1 MSARGSRLLGSI
13 VGWTAALMFLCAPP
27 LLFAQPDY
35 APAIWKPAYNGHW
48 YTTGTGH
55 NFCVIHDMEGY
66 YLSTIS
72 YIQQSATQVSIH
84 YCVNSVQNGSDGTH
98 NENNPND
105 VAAGQITQMVREQYW
120 AWHVLCWNRH
130 TLGTEH
136 EGFVSSPIWYTEAM
150 YQASAALQRH
160 LCETWGIPKDRNHI
174 IGHDE
179 KKNASW
185 VTWMQANYPAM
196 DPTCNTHTPTP
207 EFIGTGTIS

>member
-13 VGWTAALMFLCAPP
+13 VEWSATLMFLCSAP

-35 APAIWKPAYNGHW
+35 APAIWKPAYDGHW

-72 YIQQSATQVSIH
+72 YIQQSGTQVSVH

-136 EGFVSSPIWYTEAM
+136 EGFV
-150 YQASAALQRH
+150 
-160 LCETWGIPKDRNHI
+160 
-174 IGHDE
+174 
-179 KKNASW
+179 
-185 VTWMQANYPAM
+185 
-196 DPTCNTHTPTP
+196 
-207 EFIGTGTIS
+207 